1 MIELVIFDCDG
12 VLIDSEVISSEVLIQ
27 ELALLSITIDR
38 AYVRQHFLG
47 RSFPTVARIISERF
61 ATPLPSDFE
70 QRYRSALL
78 QRFEYDLHPTEGVRE
93 ALATLSIPKCVA
105 TSSSPPRVKK
115 SLEITDLKSFFGED
129 VFTASLV
136 ERGKPFPDL
145 FLYAADKMGSNP
157 ETTLVIEDS
166 LPGIMAA
173 RAAGMHVVGYVGGS
187 HLKGSGIQGVERL
200 VTFDNWKDLPQV
212 LENYSTRSQ

>member
-27 ELALLSITIDR
+27 ELALLGITIDR

-61 ATPLPSDFE
+61 AMALPTDFE
-70 QRYRSALL
+70 QRYRGALL
-78 QRFEYDLHPTEGVRE
+78 QRFENDLRPTEGVKE
-93 ALATLSIPKCVA
+93 ALFGLTLPKCVA
-105 TSSSPPRVKK
+105 TSSSPPRVTK
-115 SLEITDLKSFFGED
+115 SLEITGLREFFGEN

-145 FLYAADKMGSNP
+145 FLYAAQKMSVEPGA
-157 ETTLVIEDS
+157 TLVIEDS

-173 RAAGMHVVGYVGGS
+173 QAAGMAVVGYVGGS
-187 HLKGSGIQGVERL
+187 HLKGSGIQGVDEL